1 MGVDVSASA
10 SLLSSSTRYNHKADQ
25 AVDVEAD
32 QTLSNNTTKGNDI
45 VDVDE
50 DLFVDLQTNNL
61 FFDELVD
68 KIPTKLY
75 SAGQS
80 GADDYNPKYWKG
92 HSKESKVT
100 RKAKNKQLSKRAT
113 FDPATLAKRTT
124 ETKQRLEN
132 DDNNHATKSTVT
144 TTTLSPDLDHNK
156 SRIEALREKLH
167 AKLAEKRGNRPS
179 DPNTISKRA
188 ARRAEKKKRQAEA
201 IQRNKKKSTSNA
213 EKDNNNKRFK
223 MSNNSGEKGDPATD
237 LAQVDF
243 GRLAGLNPIGNS
255 NYTEVNKALK
265 NLSKSKNLEKL
276 LADAENKKQRLEEL
290 KKSGKQEDKKKAA
303 NIEWGNMIKEATGE
317 RVKDDPAK
325 IKKTLKRKA
334 VKKQKSAKAWKT
346 RMESTQQK
354 MDERQNIRNHNL
366 NKRKEGGSVA
376 ANLSSKRIEVEGDNK
391 NDKTSKNG
399 RRFSR
404 AGFEG
409 RKQDFL
415 NKNDKW

>member
-132 DDNNHATKSTVT
+132 DNNHDNKLTPQKPGMNKKGDNFRKSVNATITTVT
-144 TTTLSPDLDHNK
+144 TTISPDIDNK

-391 NDKTSKNG
+391 NDKT
-399 RRFSR
+399 
-404 AGFEG
+404 
-409 RKQDFL
+409 
-415 NKNDKW
+415 

>member
-167 AKLAEKRGNRPS
+167 VKLAEKRGNRPCPS
-179 DPNTISKRA
+179 DPTTISSKRA

-201 IQRNKKKSTSNA
+201 IQRNKLLCRVEVDTY
-213 EKDNNNKRFK
+213 
-223 MSNNSGEKGDPATD
+223 
-237 LAQVDF
+237 LAQF
-243 GRLAGLNPIGNS
+243 NRP
-255 NYTEVNKALK
+255 
-265 NLSKSKNLEKL
+265 
-276 LADAENKKQRLEEL
+276 
-290 KKSGKQEDKKKAA
+290 
-303 NIEWGNMIKEATGE
+303 
-317 RVKDDPAK
+317 
-325 IKKTLKRKA
+325 
-334 VKKQKSAKAWKT
+334 
-346 RMESTQQK
+346 TQ
-354 MDERQNIRNHNL
+354 
-366 NKRKEGGSVA
+366 
-376 ANLSSKRIEVEGDNK
+376 
-391 NDKTSKNG
+391 
-399 RRFSR
+399 
-404 AGFEG
+404 
-409 RKQDFL
+409 
-415 NKNDKW
+415 

>member
-1 MGVDVSASA
+1 M
-10 SLLSSSTRYNHKADQ
+10 NK
-25 AVDVEAD
+25 
-32 QTLSNNTTKGNDI
+32 KGDN
-45 VDVDE
+45 
-50 DLFVDLQTNNL
+50 F
-61 FFDELVD
+61 
-68 KIPTKLY
+68 
-75 SAGQS
+75 
-80 GADDYNPKYWKG
+80 
-92 HSKESKVT
+92 
-100 RKAKNKQLSKRAT
+100 RKSVNAT
-113 FDPATLAKRTT
+113 IT
-124 ETKQRLEN
+124 
-132 DDNNHATKSTVT
+132 TVT
-144 TTTLSPDLDHNK
+144 TTISPDIDNK

-415 NKNDKW
+415 NKNDK